1 MINKEACTKAARG
14 ALVLLND
21 ATLLLLL
28 AHSINEVAVLLK
40 L

>member
-21 ATLLLLL
+21 ATLLLL